1 MTQEEIA
8 MPFKENREYRAI
20 TMPFG
25 LPTAEKRFDSDYYV
39 EGYATTFDKP
49 YLMYEYDDVNY
60 YEVIDRHALDGADL
74 SDIIMQYDHS
84 GKVFARNK
92 MGANKQPTL
101 IAEPQ
106 DVGFFIAA
114 DLSLTESSKRMYEE
128 ITTGLIY
135 QMSWAFVV
143 SEDSYDRDTH
153 TRKILKVKKVYDVS
167 AVSIPANSDTEISAR
182 SFLDGVIEAEKRES
196 LERQKK
202 LELAKS
208 KYFYTYG
215 GKQ

>member
-1 MTQEEIA
+1 
-8 MPFKENREYRAI
+8 MPFKDNREYRAI
-20 TMPFG
+20 LNPFSM
-25 LPTAEKRFDSDYYV
+25 AVSEKRFDSDFYV
-39 EGYATTFDKP
+39 EGFATTFDKP
-49 YLMYEYDDVNY
+49 YLLYEWDGVKY
-60 YEVIDRHALDGADL
+60 YEVIDRHALDEADL

-106 DVGFFIAA
+106 DAGFFMAA
-114 DLSLTESSKRMYEE
+114 DLSLTEASKRMYEE

-153 TRKILKVKKVYDVS
+153 TRRILKVKKVYDVS
-167 AVSIPANSDTEISAR
+167 AVSIPANADTEISAR
-182 SFLDGVIEAEKRES
+182 SFLDGVIEVEKQE
-196 LERQKK
+196 LQERQKQ

-208 KYFYTYG
+208 KYFYNFG
-215 GKQ
+215 GNNK

>member
-1 MTQEEIA
+1 MVKK
-8 MPFKENREYRAI
+8 MPFKDDREYRAI
-20 TMPFG
+20 LNPFSM
-25 LPTAEKRFDSDYYV
+25 AVSEKRFDSDFYV
-39 EGYATTFDKP
+39 EGFATTFDKP
-49 YLMYEYDDVNY
+49 YLLYEWDGVKY
-60 YEVIDRHALDGADL
+60 YEVIDRHALDEADL

-106 DVGFFIAA
+106 DAGFFMAA
-114 DLSLTESSKRMYEE
+114 DLSLTEASKRMYEE

-153 TRKILKVKKVYDVS
+153 TRRILKVKKVYDVS
-167 AVSIPANSDTEISAR
+167 AVSIPANADTEISAR
-182 SFLDGVIEAEKRES
+182 SFLDGVIEIEKQE
-196 LERQKK
+196 LQERQKQ

-208 KYFYTYG
+208 KYNYFYG
-215 GKQ
+215 GNKE